1 MFSLSGAVRGL
12 SVEREIRSRKDD
24 RRGETYVLHPLGLA
38 SWPLSLFK
46 EVDVDVEKKI

>member
-24 RRGETYVLHPLGLA
+24 RRGETYVLHPLA
-38 SWPLSLFK
+38 SWPLTLFK